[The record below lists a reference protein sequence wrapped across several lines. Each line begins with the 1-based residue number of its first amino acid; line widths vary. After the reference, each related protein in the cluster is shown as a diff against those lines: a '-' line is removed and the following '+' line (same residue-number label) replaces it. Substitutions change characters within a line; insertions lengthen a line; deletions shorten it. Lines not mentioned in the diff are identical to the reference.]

1 MGWQALFITNAEG
14 LFSLAAPL
22 PLPSGSL
29 AAQTTQHKR
38 ICAASGKP
46 CLPLKLL
53 QAASTLGVASSCL
66 PQRAQLA
73 SEGGGFTDK
82 AARCRFVLP
91 TLSPLPNG
99 AAQTVDITKMTGKK
113 KCLNLLEPQES
124 LSYWLP
130 TRFAREPNK
139 FIILLDVALI

>member
-38 ICAASGKP
+38 ICAASGKL

-53 QAASTLGVASSCL
+53 QAASTLGVANSCL

-73 SEGGGFTDK
+73 SEGDGFTDK

-113 KCLNLLEPQES
+113 IVRIYSNLKRAFLTGCPLGLQESQTNLLFC
-124 LSYWLP
+124 LM
-130 TRFAREPNK
+130 
-139 FIILLDVALI
+139 

>member
-22 PLPSGSL
+22 PLPSVSL

-53 QAASTLGVASSCL
+53 QAASTLGVASSVYHKCRRSFL
-66 PQRAQLA
+66 SGSSAA
-73 SEGGGFTDK
+73 SAKRELG
-82 AARCRFVLP
+82 
-91 TLSPLPNG
+91 SPNN
-99 AAQTVDITKMTGKK
+99 AAQTDL
-113 KCLNLLEPQES
+113 CCQ
-124 LSYWLP
+124 W
-130 TRFAREPNK
+130 
-139 FIILLDVALI
+139 